1 MKNKTIATTKE
12 KTMKVFQEA
21 NYSFGNE
28 SAFFYLTDD
37 DFEVNNLC
45 EAYDEYGE
53 KIGCEKAGCNSSNS
67 EVSHTQMRYETYWD
81 GRKYISIIVDGNE
94 NINANVLSVN
104 QEKEQEILDD
114 FKNAEL
120 EYEDRNIRVLKG
132 RQYHFVFN
140 LKTWG
145 WDYCSAYKDT
155 DENKNNFLGDKI

>member
-81 GRKYISIIVDGNE
+81 GRKYVSVIIDGDLYKCK
-94 NINANVLSVN
+94 NVLNVN
-104 QEKEQEILDD
+104 ETIKQEILNDYQ
-114 FKNAEL
+114 NAQL
-120 EYEDRNIRVLKG
+120 DYEDDNVKITKG
-132 RQYHFVFN
+132 S
-140 LKTWG
+140 L
-145 WDYCSAYKDT
+145 YKFT
-155 DENKNNFLGDKI
+155 FEKKLWSWELCTAVKIYSKN